1 LAAKLMNRPILPMN
15 KFTLNNDR
23 TIPIVLTRVVM
34 TNSAFFVR
42 QELKNAPPNTPAIPP
57 I

>member
-1 LAAKLMNRPILPMN
+1 MAAKLMNRPILPMN